1 MMQLETLKVFC
12 DLVDSRSFSQAAARN
27 FITQSA
33 VSQQVKGLEERFGT
47 LLVRERKAILPTESG
62 RILYEACR
70 EILDRFERLQ
80 SRLKSVGEEIAGTVR
95 VATVYSVGLYEM
107 EPVTKTFLKAYPKVN
122 LHVEY
127 SRINRVYEAC
137 LAGEVDL
144 GIVVYP
150 KPRKGIEILPLPSD
164 RLILICPPDHPFARR
179 RRIDIRKLDGQ
190 NFVAFEKDM
199 PSRHAIDRIF
209 AENKIQVRVVM
220 ELDNIETI
228 KRSVEI
234 GAGVSVVPLM
244 SVQRELQSGA
254 IGEVRFAGKNFFRP
268 LGIIVK
274 RKHSLSPAA
283 DKFIDLLER
292 SHKKHSAFSIQ
303 HSGLASSNGKAP
315 NGAIDFPS
323 AL

>member
-1 MMQLETLKVFC
+1 MQLESLKVFC

-127 SRINRVYEAC
+127 SRINRVYEKC

-150 KPRKGIEILPLPSD
+150 KPRKGIEILPLSSD

-199 PSRHAIDRIF
+199 PSRRAIDRIF
-209 AENKIQVRVVM
+209 TENQIQVRVVM

-234 GAGVSVVPLM
+234 GAGVSIVPLM
-244 SVQRELQSGA
+244 SVQRELQSRA
-254 IGEVRFAGKNFFRP
+254 IAEVRFAGQNFFRP

-283 DKFIDLLER
+283 AKLIDLLEQ
-292 SHKKHSAFSIQ
+292 SHHR
-303 HSGLASSNGKAP
+303 
-315 NGAIDFPS
+315 D
-323 AL
+323 

>member
-1 MMQLETLKVFC
+1 MQLETLKVFC

-80 SRLKSVGEEIAGTVR
+80 TRLKSIGEEIAGTVR

-209 AENKIQVRVVM
+209 AENQIQVRVVM

-234 GAGVSVVPLM
+234 GAGVSIVPLM
-244 SVQRELQSGA
+244 SVQRELQSRA
-254 IGEVRFAGKNFFRP
+254 IAEVRFAGQNFFRP

-274 RKHSLSPAA
+274 RKHSLSAA
-283 DKFIDLLER
+283 AVKFIDLLER
-292 SHKKHSAFSIQ
+292 THK
-303 HSGLASSNGKAP
+303 
-315 NGAIDFPS
+315 
-323 AL
+323 

>member
-150 KPRKGIEILPLPSD
+150 KPRKGIEILPLASD

-244 SVQRELQSGA
+244 SVQRELQSRA

-283 DKFIDLLER
+283 AKFIDLLER
-292 SHKKHSAFSIQ
+292 SHK
-303 HSGLASSNGKAP
+303 
-315 NGAIDFPS
+315 
-323 AL
+323 